1 VLRCDQA
8 TEELVLAGKQ
18 PTYASKNF
26 AAKNA
31 VRRNLAVE
39 PKTWMATERTYI
51 KWLQLA
57 SLIFFGS
64 IYMTKHDEVGGHKVS

>member
-1 VLRCDQA
+1 MIQA

-57 SLIFFGS
+57 
-64 IYMTKHDEVGGHKVS
+64 V